1 MDTNKR
7 SAVRVAG
14 VAVAAATMLALVNPA
29 LRAGPSGSAGPRP
42 VHVVAPGETL
52 WSLAE
57 RFGGQQDPRNY
68 VDDVVSLNNLRAATL
83 YPGEKITLP

>member
-1 MDTNKR
+1 
-7 SAVRVAG
+7 
-14 VAVAAATMLALVNPA
+14 
-29 LRAGPSGSAGPRP
+29 
-42 VHVVAPGETL
+42 VAPGETL